1 MHWHSHAWLAR
12 NGESSALPILHN
24 KSLLPGQCMGSDKRQ
39 GSECRWS
46 LPERG
51 IQELMWPSCKS
62 GDGPFHSTLGNL
74 QSPSRL
80 GDCPFHMAL
89 GLWVWSSFQ
98 RTAEQREG
106 RSVESLPRAPLAGM
120 SLFSFLS
127 LALLLFL

>member
-1 MHWHSHAWLAR
+1 MHWHSHAWLPR
-12 NGESSALPILHN
+12 NGESSVLPVLHN
-24 KSLLPGQCMGSDKRQ
+24 RSPLPGQCMGSDKRQ

-51 IQELMWPSCKS
+51 IQELMWLSCRS
-62 GDGPFHSTLGNL
+62 GDCPFYSTLGNL

-80 GDCPFHMAL
+80 GDCPFHRAL

-98 RTAEQREG
+98 QTAEQREG
-106 RSVESLPRAPLAGM
+106 RSVESLPRAHLAGT